1 MWPRTGAALAVKFSC
16 ARKSNTK
23 GIIMYFE
30 AVLNNKKYKVDVHE
44 EKLTWKVSL
53 QQEGKDWV
61 HHEISK
67 NDYRSAEEYVS
78 FLFGG
83 KSFLIDVVGQDTE
96 YTVFTRNSFRTI
108 KIFND
113 EMLLHESLKKG
124 GGFGAAAE
132 LKSGMPGKIIEI
144 FVKAGDEVKA
154 GKPLLI
160 MEAMKM
166 ENEMRASSDVKIKQV
181 RVKQGD
187 SVESGAVL
195 IQFES

>member
-1 MWPRTGAALAVKFSC
+1 
-16 ARKSNTK
+16 
-23 GIIMYFE
+23 MYFE
-30 AVLNNKKYKVDVHE
+30 AELKGKKFKVDVTEHRT
-44 EKLTWKVSL
+44 TWKVSL
-53 QQEGKDWV
+53 QEEGKDWI
-61 HHEISK
+61 HYDISK
-67 NDYRSAEEYVS
+67 NDYKEAEQYIS

-83 KSFLIDVVGQDTE
+83 KSYLIDVIGQDTE

-108 KIFND
+108 KVFND

-124 GGFGAAAE
+124 GGFGGDQE

-144 FVKAGDEVKA
+144 FAKEGEIVKAN
-154 GKPLLI
+154 KPLLI

-166 ENEMRASSDVKIKQV
+166 ENEMRASRDVKIKEI

-195 IQFES
+195 IKFEEP

>member
-1 MWPRTGAALAVKFSC
+1 
-16 ARKSNTK
+16 
-23 GIIMYFE
+23 MYFE
-30 AVLNNKKYKVDVHE
+30 CEMKDKKYKVDVIEGRHN
-44 EKLTWKVSL
+44 WKVSL
-53 QQEGKDWV
+53 QLEGTEWKHYD
-61 HHEISK
+61 ISK
-67 NDYRSAEEYVS
+67 NDFRNAEEYIS
-78 FLFGG
+78 FLFEG
-83 KSFLIDVVGQDTE
+83 KSYLIDVLGEDTE

>member
-1 MWPRTGAALAVKFSC
+1 
-16 ARKSNTK
+16 
-23 GIIMYFE
+23 MYFE
-30 AVLNNKKYKVDVHE
+30 AELKGKKFKVDVTEHRT
-44 EKLTWKVSL
+44 TWKVSL
-53 QQEGKDWV
+53 QEEGKDWV
-61 HHEISK
+61 HYDISK
-67 NDYRSAEEYVS
+67 NDYKQAEQYIS

-83 KSFLIDVVGQDTE
+83 KSYLIDVIGQDTE

-108 KIFND
+108 KVFND

-124 GGFGAAAE
+124 GGFGGDQE

-144 FVKAGDEVKA
+144 FAKEGEIVKAN
-154 GKPLLI
+154 KPLLI

-166 ENEMRASSDVKIKQV
+166 ENEMRASRDVKIKEI

-195 IQFES
+195 IKFEEP

>member
-1 MWPRTGAALAVKFSC
+1 
-16 ARKSNTK
+16 
-23 GIIMYFE
+23 MYFE
-30 AVLNNKKYKVDVHE
+30 AELKGKKYKVDVTEGRH
-44 EKLTWKVSL
+44 TWKISL
-53 QQEGKDWV
+53 QQEGKEWKHYD
-61 HHEISK
+61 IAKS
-67 NDYRSAEEYVS
+67 DYREAEEYIS
-78 FLFGG
+78 FLFEG
-83 KSFLIDVVGQDTE
+83 KSYLVDVLGQDTE

-124 GGFGAAAE
+124 GGFGSDAQ

-144 FVKAGDEVKA
+144 FVKPGDEVKA

-166 ENEMRASSDVKIKQV
+166 ENEMRASNDVKIKEI

-195 IQFES
+195 ITFEPVKK